1 MEVQAQIQAL
11 RQQFADEL
19 AHCNEQINTFSST
32 ITSQQGTIANLQ
44 ATATSLQATVASLLN
59 ASATSVSS
67 SKRPKRQ
74 LPDPPKFNGTQL
86 RYDTWLAQIELVM
99 RVDGDAIRNAEA

>member
-19 AHCNEQINTFSST
+19 ARRDSQINTLSST
-32 ITSQQGTIANLQ
+32 I
-44 ATATSLQATVASLLN
+44 TSLQATVASLLN
-59 ASATSVSS
+59 ASSSPS

-74 LPDPPKFNGTQL
+74 LPDPPKFDGTQS
-86 RYDTWLAQIELVM
+86 RYDTWLAQMELLM
-99 RVDGDAIRNAEA
+99 EVDSDAIGNA